1 MADVHTQNQQKY
13 DSMWN
18 VRFLLD
24 TTSIMLY
31 CLLYSI
37 NSDTVCQSFIYLRNH
52 VIPGGLCSR
61 VIEKPGR
68 FLLQAFR
75 FGPIQFGSITQ
86 HSFFVYATI
95 YRLRRM
101 YDWRKMPP
109 HFEDSIHH
117 LFGPAK
123 RYLLPAISPVYSL
136 WGQAH
141 FRPSPHRQ

>member
-1 MADVHTQNQQKY
+1 MADVHIQNQQKH

-24 TTSIMLY
+24 TASITLH

-61 VIEKPGR
+61 VIEKPGGEIS
-68 FLLQAFR
+68 QAFR

-86 HSFFVYATI
+86 QSSFF
-95 YRLRRM
+95 LCCN
-101 YDWRKMPP
+101 
-109 HFEDSIHH
+109 
-117 LFGPAK
+117 L
-123 RYLLPAISPVYSL
+123 
-136 WGQAH
+136 
-141 FRPSPHRQ
+141 